1 MGEYIPQT
9 VFYDQNMTGVRP
21 GPERRADRIF
31 ELGRSVA
38 RTLAEA
44 GHEAWFVG
52 GCVRDRVMGLPIHD
66 LDLATSAPP
75 AQLARLFPA
84 ARQVGAHF
92 GVFLVRGDGE
102 EVQVASYRSE
112 ASYRDGR
119 RPTEVAF
126 ETDVR
131 HDVERRDFT
140 VNALLENPATG
151 EIVDYCGGLKDIEA
165 KVIRA
170 IGNAAQ
176 RFAEDH
182 LRLLRAVRF
191 AARLGFSIETET
203 FAAMRLHAPLIRRTA
218 AERVRDEIVRM
229 LIEGGARRAFELL
242 DESGLLVEI
251 LPEVARMKG
260 VPQPP
265 EYHPEGDVWVHTL
278 LLLEQLESPRLE
290 LALAALL
297 HDIGKPV
304 TFQQADR
311 IRFNGHDAVG
321 AAMARDV
328 LNRLRFP
335 GEIVEAT
342 VSLIA
347 QHMRF
352 SDALAMRESTF
363 KRFARQPVFPMLIEL
378 YRMDKLAG
386 NRDLSKHAEVERRWR
401 AIPAEELRPE
411 PLLNGSDLLRLGAP
425 RGPLVG
431 KLLAALEEEQLEGRL
446 GSKPE
451 AEEWVRRA
459 LEREAT

>member
-1 MGEYIPQT
+1 MIG
-9 VFYDQNMTGVRP
+9 DRP
-21 GPERRADRIF
+21 GADDRADRIF
-31 ELGRSVA
+31 ELGRQVA
-38 RTLAEA
+38 RTLLAA
-44 GHEAWFVG
+44 GHEAWLVG

-75 AQLARLFPA
+75 AELARLFPK

-92 GVFLVRGDGE
+92 GVFLVRE
-102 EVQVASYRSE
+102 NLVEVQVASYRTE

-119 RPTEVAF
+119 RPSEVAF

-131 HDVERRDFT
+131 RDVERRDFT
-140 VNALLENPATG
+140 INALLENPLTG
-151 EIVDYCGGLKDIEA
+151 EIVDICGGRQDIEA
-165 KVIRA
+165 RLIRS
-170 IGNAAQ
+170 IGDPAA

-191 AARLGFSIETET
+191 AARLDFSIEPVT
-203 FAAMRLHAPLIRRTA
+203 FEAMRRHAPLIRRTS
-218 AERVRDEIVRM
+218 AERIRDEVARM
-229 LIEGGARRAFELL
+229 LTEGGARRAFELL

-265 EYHPEGDVWVHTL
+265 DYHPEGDVWVHTL
-278 LLLEQLESPRLE
+278 LLLKQLESPRLE

-297 HDIGKPV
+297 HDIGKPP
-304 TFQQADR
+304 TFQVSDR

-321 AAMARDV
+321 AALARGV

-335 GEIVEAT
+335 GEIVEAV

-352 SDALAMRESTF
+352 SDAQKMRESTF
-363 KRFARQPVFPMLIEL
+363 KRFTRQPVFPMLLEL

-386 NRDLSKHAEVERRWR
+386 NRDLTRYGQVQERWR
-401 AIPAEELRPE
+401 AIPADELRPE
-411 PLLNGSDLLRLGAP
+411 PLLNGNDLLLLGVP

-431 KLLAALEEEQLEGRL
+431 KFLSALEDEQLEGRL
-446 GSKPE
+446 NVRE
-451 AEEWVRRA
+451 QAEEWVRRA
-459 LEREAT
+459 LEQEAT